1 MAKTKQT
8 QLQPMFLLPLLL
20 LLLMGF
26 CSANSIPSYQVCG
39 SKLTDALY
47 MVCKGN
53 FGSFQHHKRGSLDL
67 FDYVEQQYETNDVED
82 RDTLWGLPPRNSLTA
97 TRRLM
102 RGVVDECCR
111 KPCTR
116 QEMLQYC
123 GN

>member
-1 MAKTKQT
+1 MAKTIQI
-8 QLQPMFLLPLLL
+8 FLLPLML

-26 CSANSIPSYQVCG
+26 YSAKAANSYKVCG
-39 SKLTDALY
+39 SELTEALY
-47 MVCKGN
+47 IVCKGK

-67 FDYVEQQYETNDVED
+67 FDYVDQQYETNDVED
-82 RDTLWGLPPRNSLTA
+82 RDTLWGLPPRSQNSLVA

-116 QEMLQYC
+116 LEMLQYC